1 MNLNESIVEGATLEW
16 FSELGYAIEHGPQAA
31 PDGAIPTPDDVF
43 GPAPRISV
51 ASSPNLV
58 SRSPNLVSRSPN
70 LDGKRG
76 ADGCLIADAMIESDL
91 KQ

>member
-58 SRSPNLVSRSPN
+58 SRSPNL
-70 LDGKRG
+70 DGKRG